1 MRFLLLLTLLAA
13 LPYQTAYGD
22 VEEATPLVLQLVYR
36 GELLSEDLLAYES
49 EGRLHLPLQQLAD
62 LLLMPL
68 LVDVEHGRAEGSL
81 SSPADR
87 FRLEGRRMV
96 RSGYPD
102 ISLTSLINDGWDLF
116 VPADQLGP
124 MWQLT
129 LNFSPQNQTLHLSA
143 ADLLPLDKVWQRQQ
157 RLTLLQQQQDRN
169 TSGQP
174 VYTSPYARIGDP
186 ALHNQLSLIRS
197 KGDAQASL
205 LLDGVSD
212 LAHHQAQFNLQLDD
226 QTQRLRA
233 SIQRRW
239 DLPWLSQYRLGSI
252 TGPNTPLVGRGELGW
267 GMDLRQGES
276 LQSDQFITTVLEG
289 PAPPGWDAELYRD
302 GDLIDAQRI
311 GSQGR
316 YRFDNVALY
325 LGQNRFRILLYGPNG
340 EERQLSLTHPLD
352 GSQLAPGKSGSR
364 LTALT
369 WEHGGGSEAQL
380 EWGYGLS
387 EALSLQLGHHY
398 LQAPNLVT
406 DHYSSLALVGQLGG
420 VLAQV
425 RGIKQWQG
433 GEALAL
439 ALQGDTGNW
448 QWQLSGAHYQDY
460 LSAVHRQRQLRHE
473 WLLRAN
479 GRLEDLSW
487 RLEVG
492 TDAYSNGDQHRAAL
506 TLNGQWRQSSWS
518 HALTW
523 RDFQEHSLQQQLA
536 LSGRLEQWR
545 VRGYA
550 DLQWQPSARLQRLGV
565 NLNYP
570 LEQRL
575 AGQSELI
582 LLPRQ
587 PQQWQFNQTL
597 NLSLDSL
604 LLSLGVS
611 VSGDQDYQAR
621 LELSHGL
628 LWDRQQDNW
637 HWYADDP
644 TREGD
649 LALSVFWDR
658 NGNGQREPDE
668 PPVDGVRFRC
678 TGRSEGGRTD
688 REGRLLLQGLPA
700 DSDLMLQLDESSLA
714 DPFMI
719 SPFTQRQLRLHAGHI
734 ERLNVPMVMGSE
746 VEGEVMLSVPD
757 QDSRP
762 AAGLAISLEEGD
774 GTRVAQTRVDYDG
787 LFLLQGIRPGR
798 YQLRIQQRLYPID
811 LSPEGEILNLG
822 RLYLPQ
828 TSQIQPE

>member
-1 MRFLLLLTLLAA
+1 MRLVLLLVLLTA
-13 LPYQTAYGD
+13 LPHKAAHAD
-22 VEEATPLVLQLVYR
+22 AAEATPLVLQLIYR

-49 EGRLHLPLQQLAD
+49 EGRLYLPLQQLAD

-81 SSPADR
+81 SIPADR
-87 FRLEGRRMV
+87 FRLENRQLL
-96 RSGYPD
+96 RSGYPKV
-102 ISLTSLINDGWDLF
+102 SLTGLINDGWDLF
-116 VPADQLGP
+116 LPADQLAP
-124 MWQLT
+124 LWRLT
-129 LNFSPQNQTLHLSA
+129 LTFSARNQTLRLSA
-143 ADLLPLDKVWQRQQ
+143 DELLPLDKVWQRQQ
-157 RLTLLQQQQDRN
+157 RLALLQQQQAR
-169 TSGQP
+169 SGAGQP
-174 VYTSPYARIGDP
+174 VYTSRYALMGDP

-197 KGDAQASL
+197 NGDTQGSL

-226 QTQRLRA
+226 QTRRLRA
-233 SIQRRW
+233 SVQRHW

-252 TGPNTPLVGRGELGW
+252 TGPNAPLVSRGELGW
-267 GMDLRQGES
+267 GADLRQGES

-289 PAPPGWDAELYRD
+289 PAPPDWDAELYRE

-311 GSQGR
+311 GSDGR

-340 EERQLSLTHPLD
+340 EERQVSLSHPLN
-352 GSQLAPGKSGSR
+352 GSQLAPGSSGTR

-369 WEHGGGSEAQL
+369 WERGGGSEAQL

-387 EALSLQLGHHY
+387 DALSLQLGHHY
-398 LQAPNLVT
+398 LQAPDLVT
-406 DHYSSLALVGQLGG
+406 DHYSSLALVGRLGG
-420 VLAQV
+420 VLTQV

-433 GEALAL
+433 GQALAL
-439 ALQGDTGNW
+439 ALQGDAGGW
-448 QWQLSGAHYQDY
+448 QWQLSGAHYHDY
-460 LSAVHRQRQLRHE
+460 LSAAHRQRQLRHQ
-473 WLLRAN
+473 WLLRAS
-479 GRLEDLSW
+479 GRLWDLGW
-487 RLEVG
+487 RFEAG
-492 TDAYSNGDQHRAAL
+492 TDTLSDDDQHLASL

-523 RDFQEHSLQQQLA
+523 RGSGEHSLKQQLA
-536 LSGRLEQWR
+536 LSGRVEQGR

-570 LEQRL
+570 LDRHL
-575 AGQSELI
+575 GGQSELV

-587 PQQWQFNQTL
+587 PQQWQFNQNL

-604 LLSLGVS
+604 LVSLGVS

-628 LWDRQQDNW
+628 LWDRQEDTL

-658 NGNGQREPDE
+658 NGNGHREPGE
-668 PPVDGVRFRC
+668 PPLDGVRFRC
-678 TGRSEGGRTD
+678 TGRSDGGRTD
-688 REGRLLLQGLPA
+688 RRGQLLLAGLPA
-700 DSDLMLQLDESSLA
+700 DSDLVLQLDESSLA
-714 DPFMI
+714 DPFML
-719 SPFTQRQLRLHAGHI
+719 SPFTQRHLRLHAGHI

-746 VEGEVMLSVPD
+746 VEGEVMLSLPD
-757 QDSRP
+757 QDDRP
-762 AAGLAISLEEGD
+762 AAGLAVSLENTD
-774 GTRVAQTRVDYDG
+774 GITVAQTRVDYDG
-787 LFLLQGIRPGR
+787 LFLLQGIRPGQYR
-798 YQLRIQQRLYPID
+798 LKIQQRLYPID
-811 LSPEGEILNLG
+811 LSPDGEILNLG

-828 TSQIQPE
+828 KSQIQPE

>member
-1 MRFLLLLTLLAA
+1 MRLVLLLTLLAV
-13 LPYQTAYGD
+13 LPNKGACAEP
-22 VEEATPLVLQLVYR
+22 EEATPLVLQLVYR

-87 FRLEGRRMV
+87 FRLEGRQLI
-96 RSGYPD
+96 RSGYPQVN
-102 ISLTSLINDGWDLF
+102 LTSLINDGWDLF
-116 VPADQLGP
+116 LPADQLTP
-124 MWQLT
+124 LWQLT
-129 LNFSPQNQTLHLSA
+129 LEFSPQAQTLHLLA
-143 ADLLPLDKVWQRQQ
+143 EDLLPLDKVWQRQQ
-157 RLTLLQQQQDRN
+157 RLALLQQQQGR
-169 TSGQP
+169 SVAGQP
-174 VYTSPYARIGDP
+174 VYTSPYALIGDP
-186 ALHNQLSLIRS
+186 ALHNQISLIRS
-197 KGDAQASL
+197 DGDTQASL

-212 LAHHQAQFNLQLDD
+212 LGHHQAQFNLQLDD

-233 SIQRRW
+233 SIERRW
-239 DLPWLSQYRLGSI
+239 DLPWLSEYRLGSL

-267 GMDLRQGES
+267 GVDLRQGAS
-276 LQSDQFITTVLEG
+276 LQSDQFITTTLEG

-311 GSQGR
+311 GSGGR

-340 EERQLSLTHPLD
+340 EEHQLSLTHPLG
-352 GSQLAPGKSGSR
+352 GSQLAPGRSGSQ
-364 LTALT
+364 LTALA
-369 WEHGGGSEAQL
+369 WERGGGSEAQL

-387 EALSLQLGHHY
+387 DALSLQLGHHY
-398 LQAPNLVT
+398 LQAPELVT

-433 GEALAL
+433 GQALAL
-439 ALQGDTGNW
+439 ALQGDTGSW
-448 QWQLSGAHYQDY
+448 QWQLSGAHYHDY
-460 LSAVHRQRQLRHE
+460 LSAAHRQRQLRHE
-473 WLLRAN
+473 WLLRAS
-479 GRLEDLSW
+479 GRLRELGW
-487 RLEVG
+487 RIEVG
-492 TDAYSNGDQHRAAL
+492 TDALSDGNQHRAAL
-506 TLNGQWRQSSWS
+506 TFNGQWYQSSWS

-523 RDFQEHSLQQQLA
+523 RGAADHRLQQQLA
-536 LSGRLEQWR
+536 LSGRLQQWR
-545 VRGYA
+545 LRGYA
-550 DLQWQPSARLQRLGV
+550 DLQWQPEARLQRLGV

-575 AGQSELI
+575 TGQSELV

-587 PQQWQFNQTL
+587 PQQWQFNQNL

-604 LLSLGVS
+604 LLSLGIS
-611 VSGDQDYQAR
+611 VSGDHEYQAR

-628 LWDRQQDNW
+628 LWDRQADSW

-649 LALSVFWDR
+649 LSLSVFWDR
-658 NGNGQREPDE
+658 NGNGHREPDE

-688 REGRLLLQGLPA
+688 KEGRLLLVGLPA
-700 DSDLMLQLDESSLA
+700 DSDLVLQLDESSLA

-734 ERLNVPMVMGSE
+734 ERLTVPMVMGSE
-746 VEGEVMLSVPD
+746 VEGEVMLSSPD
-757 QDSRP
+757 LDSRP
-762 AAGLAISLEEGD
+762 AAGLPISLEDAD
-774 GTRVAQTRVDYDG
+774 GITVAQTRVDYDG

-798 YQLRIQQRLYPID
+798 YRLKIQQRLYPIN
-811 LSPEGEILNLG
+811 LSPEGEILSLG

-828 TSQIQPE
+828 ASQIQSE